1 MEPQASS
8 ADAIVSPLLRVRLV
22 PGLTTILRQDTYFKL
37 LENTETMSLPQS
49 SLELKALEQFDRL
62 VETRELF
69 WTEVIP
75 RYVSSSPFNVSA
87 KMFTQVSQT
96 Y

>member
-1 MEPQASS
+1 MKPQAFS
-8 ADAIVSPLLRVRLV
+8 ADAIVSPLLRMRLV
-22 PGLTTILRQDTYFKL
+22 PGFTTILRQDIYSRS
-37 LENTETMSLPQS
+37 LENIETMSRSQS
-49 SLELKALEQFDRL
+49 SLELKALAQFDRL

-75 RYVSSSPFNVSA
+75 RYVSSSPFNVST
-87 KMFTQVSQT
+87 KLYTQVSQT